1 MTELQTLIKEEEE
14 SKNNIIT
21 INLPSVPMSS
31 IISEEK
37 KIQLSKI
44 GIETFCLDARD
55 TRSFL
60 NALNSLSHDYI
71 LGKCILLSVK
81 KSNFDNNLTA

>member
-1 MTELQTLIKEEEE
+1 MTELLTLIKEEEE

-21 INLPSVPMSS
+21 ISLPTVPMNS
-31 IISEEK
+31 ILNEDK

-55 TRSFL
+55 KRSFL
-60 NALNSLSHDYI
+60 NALDSLSHDYI
-71 LGKCILLSVK
+71 LGKVILLSVK
-81 KSNFDNNLTA
+81 KSNFDNNLSV